1 MRQRKY
7 QRLPDDDSV
16 QEIPKRKKKFAD
28 FVPEQF
34 CIPQRPIPWTAICYA
49 TILFVIGT
57 VLLLCGCL
65 IHVGHVDNEK
75 YGDRLWPLIIIGALM
90 FIPGSYHVFIAI
102 QTFRGIRGYEFEDF
116 PDFSVTW

>member
-65 IHVGHVDNEK
+65 IHVGHVDNEVIRFLK
-75 YGDRLWPLIIIGALM
+75 ICAFENGVMLILQILTEI
-90 FIPGSYHVFIAI
+90 
-102 QTFRGIRGYEFEDF
+102 
-116 PDFSVTW
+116 W

>member
-49 TILFVIGT
+49 TLLFVIGT

-65 IHVGHVDNEK
+65 IHVGHVDSEVMKVKICLSKISNLPNLLLHM
-75 YGDRLWPLIIIGALM
+75 YILYRNMGTDCGL
-90 FIPGSYHVFIAI
+90 
-102 QTFRGIRGYEFEDF
+102 
-116 PDFSVTW
+116 